1 VLPPLSPPPR
11 PSRRRGATRGRAA
24 PRLLAASVALV
35 VLSGCGVA
43 RTTSPPIGTTSPGGG
58 PNRTGDG
65 SSAVVEGV
73 IEPNATVTRVV
84 DGDTIHVDRNGRE
97 DTIRLIGMDT
107 PETKKPNTAV
117 ECFGHEAS
125 DHLNGLLPVGT
136 RVRLE
141 RDAEER
147 DRYDRVLAYVY
158 REDGVFVNL
167 AMVAD
172 GYAGQLTIPPN
183 VAHAAELTEAARL
196 ARAQDKG
203 LWSACGGNHVAAR

>member
-1 VLPPLSPPPR
+1 MPASVPHR
-11 PSRRRGATRGRAA
+11 PAA
-24 PRLLAASVALV
+24 PPIALLPVLLVLLGVLGLLGTSACGAPRSEPRAGPVA
-35 VLSGCGVA
+35 
-43 RTTSPPIGTTSPGGG
+43 GTAPANGERVGA
-58 PNRTGDG
+58 N
-65 SSAVVEGV
+65 AVVEGP
-73 IEPNATVTRVV
+73 IEANAIVVRVV
-84 DGDTIHVDRNGRE
+84 DGDTIHVDRGGRE

-125 DHLNGLLPVGT
+125 DHLGLLLPIGT

-167 AMVAD
+167 AMVTD

-183 VAHAAELTEAARL
+183 VAHAAELTDAARG
-196 ARAQDKG
+196 AREQGKG
-203 LWSACGGNHVAAR
+203 LWAACGGNHVPTR

>member
-1 VLPPLSPPPR
+1 MPTR
-11 PSRRRGATRGRAA
+11 ARRADVVTTIVA
-24 PRLLAASVALV
+24 LVALV
-35 VLSGCGVA
+35 VLTVAGCGVPGA
-43 RTTSPPIGTTSPGGG
+43 GGSTTAADETAVGAETAVPTTVGG
-58 PNRTGDG
+58 PPN
-65 SSAVVEGV
+65 AIVEGP
-73 IEPNATVTRVV
+73 IEPNATVVRVV
-84 DGDTIHVDRNGRE
+84 DGDTIHVERNGHE

-125 DHLNGLLPVGT
+125 DHLHGLLPVGT

-147 DRYDRVLAYVY
+147 DRYDRILAYVY

-183 VAHAAELTEAARL
+183 VTHAGELTEAARV
-196 ARAQDKG
+196 AREQDKG
-203 LWSACGGNHVAAR
+203 LWSACGGNHVAAK